1 MDTETIAVAP
11 AAEATTGLTSSEVQA
26 RLREHG
32 PNAVEQ
38 KPPSVGK
45 AVFLKFWGLI
55 PWMLEIAIV
64 LDLLLGRWVEALVIV
79 VLLVVNGLM
88 GLMQEKRAM
97 GALALLRQRL
107 TINSRVQR
115 DGRWQTVAAA
125 DLVPGDLVRV
135 RVGDVVPADI
145 RLSHGR
151 VLLDQSVLTGESMP
165 LEQGPGDVAYS
176 GTTVSRGEA
185 TGVVAATGA
194 RTYFGKTAELV
205 RIAQAPP
212 RLENLIVGVAKYLAG
227 VSVLLAIAVFAVA
240 LLRGTPLSEVLP
252 FALMLLVFS
261 VPHVMPAMFTMSA
274 ALGARMLAD
283 KGILVTRLAA
293 IEDAASMDVL
303 CLDKTGTLT
312 GNRLTVGK
320 GVLLAAP
327 TDDDLLRLAALA
339 SDEATQDPIDLAIL
353 QAAHTRGL
361 LQELPSRLAFVP
373 FDPANKRSE
382 VSVRQGAGMMRIVKG
397 EPRTISE
404 LAGQPWAA
412 IADQVAQLSAD
423 GSRVLAVASGSDS
436 SVRLAGLL
444 AFSDPP
450 RPDSASSIGEL
461 RKRGIRVV
469 LVTGDGEATALALA
483 SQVGIAGDVAPAGT
497 IREQLSAAEA
507 DRYSIFARVLPQ
519 DKFFLVQALQKAGH
533 VVGMTGDGVNDAP
546 ALRQADVG
554 IAVSNATDVAKA
566 AASLVLTKPG
576 IGDIAMAIDGSRRIY
591 QRMKSFLIAMNT
603 RKMAFPVFLSLGVLL
618 LGTFLLSP
626 LLMVLFMLSADFVT
640 MSLSMDQA
648 TASAGPDRWDL
659 RPLMAAATG
668 FALVLLVL
676 SGVVYWFG
684 GSVLKLGVA
693 QTQTLLFVW
702 FIFAGSQAIIYLSRA
717 RSHFW
722 AKPLP
727 ARLVNVVGLVN
738 VGVFSLMATAGWL
751 MAPVPWYLVA
761 AMLLL
766 AAAFLVGT
774 DLVKATVMRLSGRA
788 SDAAIRVQVS
798 AQ

>member
-1 MDTETIAVAP
+1 M
-11 AAEATTGLTSSEVQA
+11 

-32 PNAVEQ
+32 PNAVAQ
-38 KPPSVGK
+38 KAPGM
-45 AVFLKFWGLI
+45 ARAALLKFWGLI
-55 PWMLEIAIV
+55 PGMLEIAIV

-79 VLLVVNGLM
+79 VLLLVNGFM

-97 GALALLRQRL
+97 AALALLRQRL

-115 DGRWQTVAAA
+115 DGRWQTVSAAE
-125 DLVPGDLVRV
+125 LVPGDLVRL
-135 RVGDVVPADI
+135 RVGDVVPADV
-145 RLSHGR
+145 RLSEGR

-165 LEQGPGDVAYS
+165 LEQAPGDMAYS
-176 GTTVSRGEA
+176 GTTVNRGEA

-205 RIAQAPP
+205 RVAQAPP
-212 RLENLIVGVAKYLAG
+212 RLEGLVVGVAKYLAG

-240 LLRGTPLSEVLP
+240 LFRGTPLSEVLP

-261 VPHVMPAMFTMSA
+261 IPHVMPAMFTMSA

-283 KGILVTRLAA
+283 KGILVARLAA

-320 GVLLAAP
+320 AVLLAAP
-327 TDDDLLRLAALA
+327 AEDDLLRLAALA
-339 SDEATQDPIDLAIL
+339 CDEATQDPIDLAIL
-353 QAAHTRGL
+353 QAARTRGL

-373 FDPANKRSE
+373 FDPASKRSE
-382 VSVRQGAGMMRIVKG
+382 VSVRQGAATIRIVKG

-404 LAGQPWAA
+404 MAGQSWQV
-412 IADQVAQLSAD
+412 IADQVARLSAD

-436 SVRLAGLL
+436 NVRLAGLL

-450 RPDSASSIGEL
+450 RPDSAASIGEL

-483 SQVGIAGDVAPAGT
+483 TQVGIAGDVAPAGT
-497 IREQLSAAEA
+497 IRELLPPAEA
-507 DRYSIFARVLPQ
+507 DRFAIFARVLPQ

-554 IAVSNATDVAKA
+554 IAVSNATDVARS

-576 IGDIAMAIDGSRRIY
+576 IGDIAMAVDGSRRIY

-618 LGTFLLSP
+618 MGTFLLSP

-648 TASAGPDRWDL
+648 TASPGPDHWDL
-659 RPLMAAATG
+659 RPLMAASAG
-668 FALVLLVL
+668 FAFALLLL
-676 SGVVYWFG
+676 SGLVYWLG
-684 GSVLKLGVA
+684 ISVLELGVA

-702 FIFAGSQAIIYLSRA
+702 FIFAGSQGVIYLSRA
-717 RSHFW
+717 RGHFW
-722 AKPLP
+722 AKPRP
-727 ARLVNVVGLVN
+727 ARLLNIVSLANL
-738 VGVFSLMATAGWL
+738 GVFSLMATQGWL
-751 MAPVPWYLVA
+751 MAAIPWYLVA
-761 AMLLL
+761 GMLLL
-766 AAAFLVGT
+766 AVAFLVGT
-774 DLVKATVMRLSGRA
+774 DLAKAAVVHSSARPSG
-788 SDAAIRVQVS
+788 DAMPARVP
-798 AQ
+798 AH